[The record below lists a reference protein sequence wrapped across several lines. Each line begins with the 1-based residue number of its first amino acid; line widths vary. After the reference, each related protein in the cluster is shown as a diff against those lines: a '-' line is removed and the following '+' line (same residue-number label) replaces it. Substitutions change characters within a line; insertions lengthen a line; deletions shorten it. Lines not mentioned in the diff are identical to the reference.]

1 MRNTAKVW
9 QDYGD
14 AVTTVLD
21 TIGDAWQ
28 KNLERQVKAG
38 RMTEDEARKQF
49 KMIQAMQYS
58 LSVVNAAAAT
68 VAIWAD
74 PSMGVYQK
82 IATTISVA
90 AQNAAEL
97 ITIATTQFGDMSGS
111 VDAGSTNFTPAVIND
126 TNPVSYT
133 RNLTSADD
141 VDSIADRLGAIKVY
155 VTEKDITD
163 AQNKVRTKVT
173 ESRF

>member
-1 MRNTAKVW
+1 
-9 QDYGD
+9 
-14 AVTTVLD
+14 
-21 TIGDAWQ
+21 
-28 KNLERQVKAG
+28 
-38 RMTEDEARKQF
+38 
-49 KMIQAMQYS
+49 MIQAMQFS
-58 LSVVNAAAAT
+58 LSTINAAAA
-68 VAIWAD
+68 VVSIWAD

-82 IATTISVA
+82 RATTISVA

-126 TNPVSYT
+126 TSPVSYT

-141 VDSIADRLGAIKVY
+141 VDTIADRLGAIKVY

-163 AQNKVRTKVT
+163 AQNKVRTKVS

>member
-1 MRNTAKVW
+1 M
-9 QDYGD
+9 
-14 AVTTVLD
+14 
-21 TIGDAWQ
+21 
-28 KNLERQVKAG
+28 
-38 RMTEDEARKQF
+38 
-49 KMIQAMQYS
+49 
-58 LSVVNAAAAT
+58 SVVNAAAAT

-82 IATTISVA
+82 IATTVAVA
-90 AQNAAEL
+90 AQNVAEL

-111 VDAGSTNFTPAVIND
+111 VDAGSTNFTPAIIND
-126 TNPVSYT
+126 TSPVSYT

-163 AQNKVRTKVT
+163 AQNKVRTKVS

>member
-1 MRNTAKVW
+1 
-9 QDYGD
+9 
-14 AVTTVLD
+14 
-21 TIGDAWQ
+21 
-28 KNLERQVKAG
+28 
-38 RMTEDEARKQF
+38 MTEDEAKKQF

-58 LSVVNAAAAT
+58 LSVVNAAASLIN
-68 VAIWAD
+68 IWSS
-74 PSMGVYQK
+74 PEMGIYQK
-82 IATTISVA
+82 IATTVAVA

-97 ITIATTQFGDMSGS
+97 VTIATTQFGDMSNSAS
-111 VDAGSTNFTPAVIND
+111 VGAAANYTPAVIND

-133 RNLTSADD
+133 RNLTSAED

-163 AQNKVRTKVT
+163 AQNKVRTKVS